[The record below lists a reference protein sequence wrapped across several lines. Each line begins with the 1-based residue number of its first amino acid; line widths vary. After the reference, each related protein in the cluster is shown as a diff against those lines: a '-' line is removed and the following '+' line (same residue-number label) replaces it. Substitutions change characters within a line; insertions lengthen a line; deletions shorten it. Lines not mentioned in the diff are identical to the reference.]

1 MKQARVRFYG
11 ELNDFL
17 PAGKRG
23 IPIDYF
29 FDVSGSVKDLIEA
42 LGVPH
47 TEIELILINGE
58 STDFSQSV
66 QDGDRV
72 SVYPLF
78 RRIDI
83 EPILRVRPQRLR
95 PIRFVLDIH
104 LGRLAAYLRLLG
116 FDSLYRNDFADEEL
130 ARISSTE
137 DRILLTRDRGL
148 LKRAE
153 ITHGYFVREIDMRK
167 QVLEVLRR
175 YELFG
180 SIAPF
185 RRCLRCN
192 ELLRPVPK
200 ELIRHKLPPRV
211 ERGYDEFHLCPACG
225 RIYWKGSHYQRMH
238 KYIAQVAAC
247 CN

>member
-11 ELNDFL
+11 ELDDFL

-23 IPIDYF
+23 SPTDYF
-29 FDVSGSVKDLIEA
+29 FDVSGSVKDMIEA
-42 LGVPH
+42 IGVPH
-47 TEIELILINGE
+47 TEIDLILINGE
-58 STDFSQSV
+58 SVDFSRPV
-66 QDGDRV
+66 QDGDLV

-78 RRIDI
+78 RTIDI
-83 EPILRVRPQRLR
+83 GPIVRVRPQRLR
-95 PIRFVLDIH
+95 CIRFVLDIH
-104 LGRLAAYLRLLG
+104 LGRLAGYLRLLG
-116 FDSLYRNDFADEEL
+116 FDSVYRNDFVDEDL

-148 LKRAE
+148 LKRAA
-153 ITHGYFVREIDMRK
+153 ITYGYFVREIDIRK

-175 YELFG
+175 FDLCD

-200 ELIRHKLPPRV
+200 ESIRNKLPPRV
-211 ERGYDEFHLCPACG
+211 ERVYDEFHLCPACS
-225 RIYWKGSHYQRMH
+225 RIYWKGSHYEKMQTF
-238 KYIAQVAAC
+238 IAEVA
-247 CN
+247 NR